1 MTEPALIPRPAR
13 LTAGSGYLRVGDR
26 TEILADA
33 ESHAAAALLAALLPP
48 VAGVPRPV
56 GRARSQPGHDTIALT
71 VDGTRSDLGSEGYEL
86 TVTPRHATLTGSDPR
101 GVVWGVQTVRQL
113 LALDTGQAS
122 SLPAVTIRDQ
132 PRFAWRG
139 LHLDVVR
146 HFFPVAFLERLLDLM
161 ALYKLNTF
169 HWHLTDDQGWRVEVR
184 SRPRLTEVGGPAQ
197 RHSLPHD
204 RHQSDGTPYG
214 GHYTQDQVRQV
225 VAYAAARGITVVPE
239 IEMPGHALAALAS
252 YPELGCRGAGYEV
265 GTSWG
270 IKSEVLCA
278 GRESTFSF
286 LEEVLSEVLELF
298 PSPFIHVGGDEC
310 PKQSWR
316 ACPHCQARRARRGTA
331 RRRRAAELVHPA
343 HGREW
348 LAARGRRL
356 VGWDE
361 ILEGGLAPGAT
372 VMSWRGIDGGVAAA
386 ASGHD
391 VVMSPN
397 THCYFDY
404 YQSRDTATE
413 PPAIGGYLPLQQ
425 VYDFEPIAP
434 AIDAAQAA
442 HVLGVQGNVWTEYI
456 PSEAQVEYMA
466 FPRALALAEV
476 GWTPAARRSAGQFE
490 ERLRTHRPLLDRLGV
505 HYRPW
510 EAG

>member
-1 MTEPALIPRPAR
+1 VTEPALIPRPAG

-48 VAGVPRPV
+48 VAGAPRPV
-56 GRARSQPGHDTIALT
+56 GRARSQPGHDTIALA

-113 LALDTGQAS
+113 LALDTGQAA

-132 PRFAWRG
+132 PSFAWRG

-184 SRPRLTEVGGPAQ
+184 SRPRLTEVGARRSATP
-197 RHSLPHD
+197 LPHD
-204 RHQSDGTPYG
+204 RHQSDGTPYS

-316 ACPHCQARRARRGTA
+316 ACPHCQARRAAEGLRDEDELQSWFIRRMG
-331 RRRRAAELVHPA
+331 
-343 HGREW
+343 EW

-361 ILEGGLAPGAT
+361 ILEGGLAAGAT

-404 YQSRDTATE
+404 YQSRDTAAE
-413 PPAIGGYLPLQQ
+413 PPAIGGHLPLEQ
-425 VYDFEPIAP
+425 VYDFDPIP
-434 AIDAAQAA
+434 AAIAGAHAG
-442 HVLGVQGNVWTEYI
+442 HVLGVQGNIWTEYI
-456 PSEAQVEYMA
+456 ATPAQVEYMA

-476 GWTPAARRSAGQFE
+476 GWTPAARRSAAHFQ
-490 ERLRTHRPLLDRLGV
+490 ERLRGHLPLLDRLGV

-510 EAG
+510 PGG

>member
-1 MTEPALIPRPAR
+1 MMEPVLIPRPAE
-13 LTAGSGYLRVGDR
+13 LALGSGYLKVNHRSAVV
-26 TEILADA
+26 ADA
-33 ESHAAAALLAALLPP
+33 ESHAAATLLVSLLPP
-48 VAGVPRPV
+48 VAGRPRPV
-56 GRARSQPGHDTIALT
+56 VPARGRPGPDTITLV

-86 TVTPRHATLTGSDPR
+86 RATSKRATVTGSDWR
-101 GVVWGVQTVRQL
+101 GVLWGVQTVCQL
-113 LALDTGQAS
+113 LAADAGPTA
-122 SLPAVTIRDQ
+122 SLPAVTIRDR

-146 HFFPVAFLERLLDLM
+146 HFFPVAFIERLLDLM

-169 HWHLTDDQGWRVEVR
+169 HWHLTDDQGWRIEIR
-184 SRPRLTEVGGPAQ
+184 SRPRLTEVGSHRGATP
-197 RHSLPHD
+197 LPHD
-204 RHQSDGTPYG
+204 RHQSDGTPYS

-252 YPELGCRGAGYEV
+252 YPELGCRGSGYEV
-265 GTSWG
+265 ATSWG

-278 GRESTFSF
+278 GRESTFAF

-298 PSPFIHVGGDEC
+298 PSRFIHVGGDEC

-316 ACPHCQARRARRGTA
+316 GCRHCQE
-331 RRRRAAELVHPA
+331 RRAAEGLRDEDELQSWFIRRI
-343 HGREW
+343 GTW

-372 VMSWRGIDGGVAAA
+372 VMSWRGIDGGVTA
-386 ASGHD
+386 ASAGHD

-397 THCYFDY
+397 SHCYFDY
-404 YQSRDTATE
+404 YQSRDTAAE
-413 PPAIGGYLPLQQ
+413 PPAIGGHLPLRQ

-434 AIDAAQAA
+434 AIGAARAA

-456 PSEAQVEYMA
+456 PSEEQVEYMA

-476 GWTPAARRSAGQFE
+476 GWTPAARRSAAGFE
-490 ERLRTHRPLLDRLGV
+490 ERLRAQRPLLDDLGV
-505 HYRPW
+505 NYRPW
-510 EAG
+510 EPG

>member
-1 MTEPALIPRPAR
+1 MIEPALIPRPAE
-13 LTAGSGYLRVGDR
+13 LAMGSRHLRVSHR
-26 TEILADA
+26 SAVLADA
-33 ESHAAAALLAALLPP
+33 ESHAAAELLAALLPP
-48 VAGVPRPV
+48 VAGEPRPV
-56 GRARSQPGHDTIALT
+56 GDTRDTPGPDTIALA

-86 TVTPRHATLTGSDPR
+86 TVTSKRATVTGGGRH
-101 GVVWGVQTVRQL
+101 GVLWGVQTVCQL
-113 LALDTGQAS
+113 LALDTGPAA
-122 SLPAVTIRDQ
+122 SLPAVTIRDR

-139 LHLDVVR
+139 LHLDVAR
-146 HFFPVAFLERLLDLM
+146 HFFPVTFIERLLDLM

-169 HWHLTDDQGWRVEVR
+169 HWHLTDDQGWRIEIR
-184 SRPRLTEVGGPAQ
+184 SRPRLTEVGSRRSATP
-197 RHSLPHD
+197 LPHD
-204 RHQSDGTPYG
+204 RHQSDGTPYA
-214 GHYTQDQVRQV
+214 GHYTQDEVRRV

-252 YPELGCRGAGYEV
+252 YPELGCRSSGYEV

-270 IKSEVLCA
+270 IRSEVLCA
-278 GRESTFSF
+278 GRESTFAF

-298 PSPFIHVGGDEC
+298 PSRFIHVGGDEC
-310 PKQSWR
+310 PKRSWR
-316 ACPHCQARRARRGTA
+316 ACPHCQE
-331 RRRRAAELVHPA
+331 RRAAEGL
-343 HGREW
+343 RDEDELQSWFIRRIERW

-386 ASGHD
+386 SSGHD

-404 YQSRDTATE
+404 YQSRDTAAE
-413 PPAIGGYLPLQQ
+413 PPAIGGYLPLRQ

-434 AIDAAQAA
+434 AIAAGHAA

-456 PSEAQVEYMA
+456 PSEEQVEYMA

-476 GWTPAARRSAGQFE
+476 GWTPVWRRSAAGFE
-490 ERLRTHRPLLDRLGV
+490 ERLRAHRPLLDELGV
-505 HYRPW
+505 NYRPW

>member
-1 MTEPALIPRPAR
+1 MSEPALIPRPAAVA
-13 LTAGSGYLRVGDR
+13 AGSGHLRVSDR
-26 TEILADA
+26 TAVLAGA
-33 ESHAAAALLAALLPP
+33 ESAGAAALLAALLPP
-48 VAGVPRPV
+48 VAGAPRPV
-56 GRARSQPGHDTIALT
+56 GQARKQQAHDAITLA
-71 VDGTRSDLGSEGYEL
+71 VDAARSDLGGEGYEL
-86 TVTPRHATLTGSDPR
+86 AVTPQHATVTGSDLR
-101 GVVWGVQTVRQL
+101 GVLWGVQTVRQL
-113 LALDTGQAS
+113 LASAAPATT
-122 SLPAVTIRDQ
+122 LPAVTIRDR

-146 HFFPVAFLERLLDLM
+146 HFFPVAFIERLLDLM

-169 HWHLTDDQGWRVEVR
+169 HWHLTDDQGWRLEVH
-184 SRPRLTEVGGPAQ
+184 SRPRLTAVGSHRAATP
-197 RHSLPHD
+197 LPHD
-204 RHQSDGTPYG
+204 RTRSDGTPYG
-214 GHYTQDQVRQV
+214 GCYTQDEVRQV

-265 GTSWG
+265 DTSWG
-270 IKSEVLCA
+270 IKGDVLCA
-278 GRESTFSF
+278 GRESTFTF

-298 PSPFIHVGGDEC
+298 PSRFIHVGGDEC

-316 ACPHCQARRARRGTA
+316 GCPHCQARRAAEGLRDEDELQSWFIRRMAT
-331 RRRRAAELVHPA
+331 
-343 HGREW
+343 W

-361 ILEGGLAPGAT
+361 ILEGGLAPDAT
-372 VMSWRGIDGGVAAA
+372 VMSWRGIDGGIAAA

-404 YQSRDTATE
+404 YQSPDTATE
-413 PPAIGGYLPLQQ
+413 PPAIGGCLPLEQ
-425 VYDFEPIAP
+425 VYDFDPIP
-434 AIDAAQAA
+434 SAIAGAHAG

-456 PSEAQVEYMA
+456 ATPEQVEYMA

-476 GWTPAARRSAGQFE
+476 AWTPAQRRSAAHFQ
-490 ERLRTHRPLLDRLGV
+490 ERLRVHLPLLDRLGV
-505 HYRPW
+505 RYRPPP
-510 EAG
+510 AG

>member
-1 MTEPALIPRPAR
+1 MKEPAIIPRPAE
-13 LTAGSGYLRVGDR
+13 LAVGSGELHIGDG
-26 TEILADA
+26 TGILADTESRGAA
-33 ESHAAAALLAALLPP
+33 ELLAGLLSAEAGGPRAVAAAR
-48 VAGVPRPV
+48 GN
-56 GRARSQPGHDTIALT
+56 PGEDTITLA
-71 VDGTRSDLGSEGYEL
+71 VDGARSDLGSEGYEL
-86 TVTPRHATLTGSDPR
+86 AVTPKRATVTGSDRR
-101 GVVWGVQTVRQL
+101 GVLWGLQTVRQL
-113 LALDTGQAS
+113 LALDNGPAVC
-122 SLPAVTIRDQ
+122 LPAVTIRDR

-139 LHLDVVR
+139 LHLDVAR
-146 HFFPVAFLERLLDLM
+146 HFFPIAFIERLLDLM

-169 HWHLTDDQGWRVEVR
+169 HWHLTDDQGWRIEIR
-184 SRPRLTEVGGPAQ
+184 SRPRLTEVGSRRRATP
-197 RHSLPHD
+197 LPHD
-204 RHQSDGTPYG
+204 RHQSDGTPYR
-214 GHYTQDQVRQV
+214 GHYTQDQVRRV

-252 YPELGCRGAGYEV
+252 YPELGCCGQDYQV

-270 IKSEVLCA
+270 IMSEVLCA
-278 GRESTFSF
+278 GRESTFAF

-298 PSPFIHVGGDEC
+298 PSRFIHVGGDEC
-310 PKQSWR
+310 PKQSWHGCR
-316 ACPHCQARRARRGTA
+316 HCQE
-331 RRRRAAELVHPA
+331 RRAAEGLRDEDELQSWFIRRIDA
-343 HGREW
+343 W

-372 VMSWRGIDGGVAAA
+372 VMSWRGIEGGVAAA
-386 ASGHD
+386 TSGHD

-404 YQSRDTATE
+404 YQSRDIAVE
-413 PPAIGGYLPLQQ
+413 PPAIGGHLPLRQ

-434 AIDAAQAA
+434 AIGAAGAA

-456 PSEAQVEYMA
+456 ASEKQVEYMA

-476 GWTPAARRSAGQFE
+476 GWTPAERRSAAGFE
-490 ERLRTHRPLLDRLGV
+490 ERLRAHRPLLDELGV
-505 HYRPW
+505 KYRPW